1 LPIAAML
8 DKESKKRSIN
18 IAIENERLQREI
30 VRQKQGIRFITC
42 WLMWWIDFHI
52 YSHKIFIA
60 AAIFTASFLAV
71 FVLFGLSI
79 ICHLILK
86 YKIINKGLSAFSTL
100 LEEHVKQAHKVGGE
114 L

>member
-1 LPIAAML
+1 ML

-42 WLMWWIDFHI
+42 SGRM
-52 YSHKIFIA
+52 KIFTYLHSHLLPHV
-60 AAIFTASFLAV
+60 TASFLAV
-71 FVLFGLSI
+71 FILFGLSI

-86 YKIINKGLSAFSTL
+86 YKIINKGLSAFSSL
-100 LEEHVKQAHKVGGE
+100 LEQHVKQAHKIGGE

>member
-1 LPIAAML
+1 ML

-18 IAIENERLQREI
+18 IAIENDRLQREI
-30 VRQKQGIRFITC
+30 VRQKQ
-42 WLMWWIDFHI
+42 
-52 YSHKIFIA
+52 
-60 AAIFTASFLAV
+60 ASFLAV

-86 YKIINKGLSAFSTL
+86 YKVINKGLSAFSTL

>member
-1 LPIAAML
+1 ML

-18 IAIENERLQREI
+18 IAIENDRLQREI
-30 VRQKQGIRFITC
+30 ERQKQGIRI
-42 WLMWWIDFHI
+42 
-52 YSHKIFIA
+52 
-60 AAIFTASFLAV
+60 IFTASFLAV